1 MHHGNEYTET
11 RIMIVRQIF
20 FACLVALARF
30 SFAAGPPVSLTVG
43 GQITF
48 PSNSTPLVN
57 TAVRIY
63 PVSDPS
69 RSTIAAAVPTEDGWW
84 HSDAGSEFG
93 STLAGSEIM
102 AVASL
107 NVEEG
112 ARTGYYAVASQ
123 ILKGD
128 DPAEFPP
135 VTLRPIPVPAVTSA
149 ALAHLAWDAAVEDE
163 SEGGATNIVGY
174 TIHRSL
180 DGTNFVHA
188 GTSSVFVMSYDD
200 AIPDDGEYR
209 YSLGLVYRGSPPVT
223 SSVYSANSVRVFKDT
238 DVDGLPDYYELANDL
253 DIASGSGTNGP
264 AGDAD
269 GDSMSNFEEWIAGT
283 AANNPSSYLFAKY
296 IMPLESNIV
305 VQWNGHAGRSYAL
318 QRIDQ
323 LTATNWTTIF
333 GPVPCVSD
341 QPMSFG
347 DSNASIT
354 NFYRIRV
361 TRD

>member
-57 TAVRIY
+57 SAVRIY

-149 ALAHLAWDAAVEDE
+149 ALAYLVWDAAIEDE
-163 SEGGATNIVGY
+163 SAGGETNIIGY
-174 TIHRSL
+174 AVLRSP
-180 DGTNFVHA
+180 DGTNYVVVSTSLVS
-188 GTSSVFVMSYDD
+188 GTSCEDV
-200 AIPDDGEYR
+200 IPDDGEYY
-209 YSLGLVYRGSPPVT
+209 YSLGLIYRGSPPVT
-223 SSVYSANSVRVFKDT
+223 SSVFSAKSNRVFKDT
-238 DVDGLPDYYELANDL
+238 DADGLPDYYESANGL
-253 DIASGSGTNGP
+253 DIASGSDTNGP
-264 AGDAD
+264 SGDAD

-283 AANNPSSYLFAKY
+283 AANNPSSYFFAKY
-296 IMPLESNIV
+296 VMPPGSNIV
-305 VQWNGHAGRSYAL
+305 VQWNGYAGRSYVL
-318 QRIDQ
+318 ERIGE
-323 LTATNWTTIF
+323 LASTNWISVY
-333 GPVPCVSD
+333 GPAPCDAD
-341 QPMSFG
+341 QGMSFE
-347 DSNASIT
+347 DSNASAT

-361 TRD
+361 IRD